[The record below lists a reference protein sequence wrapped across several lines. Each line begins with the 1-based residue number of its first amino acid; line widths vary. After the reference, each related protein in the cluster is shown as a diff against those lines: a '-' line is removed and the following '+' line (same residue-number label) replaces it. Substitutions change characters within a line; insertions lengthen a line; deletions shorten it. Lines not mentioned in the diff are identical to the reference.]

1 MDAAKNDEF
10 LQNLLDKNSKDGADG
25 IRMLTKEKALV
36 MAQQVLHKFRQMKTE
51 ETKDYIKQNF
61 QKTWDEH
68 DLHGKNMIDV
78 TEAY

>member
-1 MDAAKNDEF
+1 M
-10 LQNLLDKNSKDGADG
+10 DKNAKDGADG
-25 IRMLTKEKALV
+25 IKMLTKEKALV
-36 MAQQVLHKFRQMKTE
+36 MAEKTLHKFRQMKTD
-51 ETKDYIKQNF
+51 ETKEYIKTNF